1 MKSTEIIFQL
11 MAERNISAAQI
22 VKDTGIT
29 KSLFTQWKQGLQQP
43 SQKNLAMLA
52 DYFHVSVDFLLGKE
66 QAADDVLTD
75 EPQITI
81 LSRAAKNMTKEQ
93 KDKLVEMAKLLYP
106 EAFKEK

>member
-43 SQKNLAMLA
+43 SQKNLALLA

-66 QAADDVLTD
+66 QTETVPTH
-75 EPQITI
+75 EPKVTI
-81 LSRAAKNMTKEQ
+81 LSRAARNMTPEQ
-93 KDKLVEMAKLLYP
+93 TDKLIEMAKLLYP